1 MTGTREGPRR
11 LCRAG
16 ARRTRAWV
24 SWSTGKDSAFAL
36 HLAQQDQRTEIAGL
50 FTTVEGNAGTVAYN
64 GVPLGLAHAQAAALG
79 LPLHLLRIPAGCPA
93 RTREALRR
101 DVLAREAVPA
111 GITTII
117 FGDVAGTDI
126 RASRAARLAGL
137 GIGAAFPLWGTGTRR
152 LCRMILAAG
161 IRAVITR
168 ADPLVLDAGWAGQCY
183 GDDFIAALDPGVDP
197 CGENGEFHTFTCDS
211 PDFAC
216 PVPAGLERITRRDGS
231 VYAGLAEAGC
241 GAGDAR
247 RPA

>member
-1 MTGTREGPRR
+1 MKRS
-11 LCRAG
+11 
-16 ARRTRAWV
+16 RAWI

-36 HLAQQDQRTEIAGL
+36 HLARQDRQTEIAGL
-50 FTTVEGNAGTVAYN
+50 FTTVEEDTGTVAYN

-79 LPLHLLRIPAGCPA
+79 LPLHLLRIPAGCTA
-93 RTREALRR
+93 RAREMLRR
-101 DVLAREAVPA
+101 EILAREAVPA

-117 FGDVAGTDI
+117 FGDVAVTGI

-137 GIGAAFPLWGTGTRR
+137 GIDAAFPLWGMDTRR

-168 ADPLVLDAGWAGQCY
+168 VDPAVLDAGWAGRFY
-183 GDDFIAALDPGVDP
+183 GEDFLAALGRGVDP

-211 PDFAC
+211 PDFAR
-216 PVPAGLERITRRDGS
+216 PVPAILERITRRDGS
-231 VYAGLAEAGC
+231 VYAELAGLASPAGRQ
-241 GAGDAR
+241 R